1 VSGAS
6 PLASRGAPRH
16 DLDRAL
22 ADLVERANAVAN
34 TQGRL
39 RDLLRATREL
49 IEETDLPLVLRRIVE
64 AAVELV
70 GARYGAMGV
79 VAPDGTLEQFI
90 HVGMPADTAA
100 SIGHPPR
107 GAGLLG
113 ALIADPTPIRLEH
126 IADDERSAGFPA
138 HHPPMDSFLGVPVRV
153 RDQVFGNLYL
163 TDSGARSFSREDE
176 ELVTSL
182 ATTAG
187 FAIDNARLLQETRL
201 RARWAAATT
210 ELTTQ
215 LLDPG
220 TTDPDAAIAVAIA
233 VAADADLVCIVRAS
247 ADEEPL
253 RIAAA
258 WGATDEPL
266 VGTALAATGTAV
278 ADALGTDAPATA
290 PPGAAAP
297 EDPTRLTRHDRSGPV
312 LAVPLSVVKSPAS
325 AITIA
330 RDPGAPGF
338 GPTDVEAATDLAAQV
353 SVALDLVRARTF
365 EERTMLLEDRGR
377 IARDLHDHVIQD
389 LFGTGLQLQALATML
404 PDPAQAQRLE
414 RAIERLDD
422 AISQIRSIIFATS
435 PFAGRADT
443 ARHRIMDLAA
453 ELSATLPSPIS
464 VRFSG
469 PIDHS
474 VDEDLLPD
482 LIAVARELLTNAV
495 RHARAES
502 IGIRVDVAGG
512 QLTMAVRDDGVGLRT
527 KTRESGLRNIT
538 HRAEKRGGAVVIGS
552 RPGATSVQ
560 WSVPVHPVRG
570 RSR

>member
-1 VSGAS
+1 MPGSD
-6 PLASRGAPRH
+6 PLSFPDGPRH
-16 DLDRAL
+16 DLDRAH

-100 SIGHPPR
+100 SIGHLPG

-126 IADDERSAGFPA
+126 ITDDERSVGFPA

-182 ATTAG
+182 AATAG

-278 ADALGTDAPATA
+278 ADALGTDAP
-290 PPGAAAP
+290 
-297 EDPTRLTRHDRSGPV
+297 
-312 LAVPLSVVKSPAS
+312 
-325 AITIA
+325 
-330 RDPGAPGF
+330 
-338 GPTDVEAATDLAAQV
+338 
-353 SVALDLVRARTF
+353 
-365 EERTMLLEDRGR
+365 
-377 IARDLHDHVIQD
+377 
-389 LFGTGLQLQALATML
+389 
-404 PDPAQAQRLE
+404 
-414 RAIERLDD
+414 
-422 AISQIRSIIFATS
+422 
-435 PFAGRADT
+435 
-443 ARHRIMDLAA
+443 
-453 ELSATLPSPIS
+453 
-464 VRFSG
+464 
-469 PIDHS
+469 
-474 VDEDLLPD
+474 
-482 LIAVARELLTNAV
+482 
-495 RHARAES
+495 
-502 IGIRVDVAGG
+502 
-512 QLTMAVRDDGVGLRT
+512 
-527 KTRESGLRNIT
+527 
-538 HRAEKRGGAVVIGS
+538 
-552 RPGATSVQ
+552 
-560 WSVPVHPVRG
+560 
-570 RSR
+570 